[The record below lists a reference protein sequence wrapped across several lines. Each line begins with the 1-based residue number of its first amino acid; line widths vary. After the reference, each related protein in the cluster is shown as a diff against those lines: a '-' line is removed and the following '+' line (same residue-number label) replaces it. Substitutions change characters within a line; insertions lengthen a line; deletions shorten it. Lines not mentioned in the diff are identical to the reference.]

1 MSTKNLTE
9 TEELISDIRY
19 ILYKA
24 QENNA
29 SKLEIIN
36 IIEQAL
42 DAYALSNKINKL

>member
-29 SKLEIIN
+29 SKLEIIS

-42 DAYALSNKINKL
+42 DAYTLSNKIKRS

>member
-9 TEELISDIRY
+9 TEVLISDIRY

-29 SKLEIIN
+29 SKLETIN

-42 DAYALSNKINKL
+42 NACALSNKINKL